1 MERGVPRRVF
11 QKPVKVFPSANT
23 KTVGLYR
30 EACPYTRIHKTQ
42 HITLKIHS
50 SGQQYNFDLTHSLI
64 G

>member
-1 MERGVPRRVF
+1 MRRGF

-23 KTVGLYR
+23 KFVGLYSR
-30 EACPYTRIHKTQ
+30 GVQTLTHIHKTQ
-42 HITLKIHS
+42 HIMLKIHS